1 MSLFFN
7 SAKGNKS
14 PLDKREK
21 ASSYELKMQSLY
33 KSQCWKKKSSSCIQR
48 ESQLKFSRTDVSF
61 HALYLELKSLLKVAT
76 ELDSAPAKTS

>member
-21 ASSYELKMQSLY
+21 ASSYELKMQNLY
-33 KSQCWKKKSSSCIQR
+33 KSQCWKKNLLRAFR

-61 HALYLELKSLLKVAT
+61 HALYLELKSL
-76 ELDSAPAKTS
+76 DSRN